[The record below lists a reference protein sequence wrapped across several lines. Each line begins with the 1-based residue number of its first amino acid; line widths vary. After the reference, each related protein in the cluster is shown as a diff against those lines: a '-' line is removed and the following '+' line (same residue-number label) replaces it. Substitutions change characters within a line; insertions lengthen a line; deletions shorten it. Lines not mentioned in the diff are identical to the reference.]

1 MKIIKGEPFTDRN
14 LFASEAEWLEEEERL
29 LKEKYPDIIIEVP
42 YTEETKDLFRGPDW
56 ADWDEL
62 ERRLDEEL
70 KRKIRRRRQ
79 KIIRREKGWRKRKI
93 IKKERASY
101 YF

>member
-70 KRKIRRRRQ
+70 KRKLDEEDRRLLE
-79 KIIRREKGWRKRKI
+79 EKKRLEEQENK
-93 IKKERASY
+93 
-101 YF
+101 